1 MASLV
6 LLTVVFGAGFLA
18 GDLASYPY
26 MRPNVDALSLSP
38 RWGHL
43 FGTDLYGRD
52 YFSSV
57 LYGLGTDAQIALF
70 VGFVGTLIGVL
81 VGAVSGYFSGA
92 VDTVVMRF
100 TDLLLTMP
108 AFVVVL
114 VAAAFLHATTPLTVA
129 ALLAGLLWMPVARI
143 VRGTCLSLR
152 EKEYVEAA
160 RAMGAS
166 DIRIMARHVLP
177 NAVSAVAVA
186 GTLMTAGAVLLE
198 VTLSYLGFGVANF
211 TAGAPKPTPSLGDV
225 MAQANSEGLYHWWG
239 LTFPGLTIVLVV
251 MSINFIGDGLR
262 DALDPGERRWRQPK
276 R

>member
-1 MASLV
+1 
-6 LLTVVFGAGFLA
+6 
-18 GDLASYPY
+18 
-26 MRPNVDALSLSP
+26 
-38 RWGHL
+38 
-43 FGTDLYGRD
+43 
-52 YFSSV
+52 
-57 LYGLGTDAQIALF
+57 
-70 VGFVGTLIGVL
+70 
-81 VGAVSGYFSGA
+81 

-166 DIRIMARHVLP
+166 DIRIVARHVLP

-211 TAGAPKPTPSLGDV
+211 TVGAPKPTPSLGDV
-225 MAQANSEGLYHWWG
+225 MAQANSEGL
-239 LTFPGLTIVLVV
+239 
-251 MSINFIGDGLR
+251 
-262 DALDPGERRWRQPK
+262 
-276 R
+276 